1 MVLRY
6 TELLFYVLCSKFPA
20 LQQRKIIILVNST
33 ADSILT
39 VELQTKGLPVFG
51 MDQTKTQG
59 DAIPSPGGLPAGVI
73 VSPDARRPN
82 RIPPGQSR
90 TKKWPVLD
98 ASGPPAI
105 DLAAWQFRV
114 GGLVGAEITWSQAE
128 FAGLPQVRVFSDFH
142 CVTRW
147 SRLGNL
153 WEGVSTRE
161 LIARSGGA
169 KPEARYVT
177 VYGYD
182 RGWTTNLPLDRFL
195 AEDALVAFL
204 HDGEA
209 ISTEHGGPARLI
221 VPQLYAWK
229 SAKWVA
235 GVELMAEDRP
245 GFWEANGYHMR
256 GDPWTQE
263 RYSL

>member
-1 MVLRY
+1 M
-6 TELLFYVLCSKFPA
+6 
-20 LQQRKIIILVNST
+20 
-33 ADSILT
+33 
-39 VELQTKGLPVFG
+39 FG
-51 MDQTKTQG
+51 MDRSKNQG
-59 DAIPSPGGLPAGVI
+59 DEIPSPDQISPDVI
-73 VSPDARRPN
+73 VSPDTRRAQ

-105 DLAAWQFRV
+105 DFATDLAAWCFRIS
-114 GGLVGAEITWSQAE
+114 GLVEKPPAWDWSE
-128 FAGLPQVRVFSDFH
+128 FQLLPRAKVFSDFH

-161 LIARSGGA
+161 LVQLAGGA
-169 KPEARYVT
+169 KPAAHFVT
-177 VYGYD
+177 VHGHD
-182 RGWTTNLPLDRFL
+182 RGWTTNLPLEDFL

-209 ISTEHGGPARLI
+209 ISLDHGGPARLI
-221 VPQLYAWK
+221 VPRLYAWK

-235 GVELMAEDRP
+235 GVELTETDRP

-256 GDPWTQE
+256 GDPWQE
-263 RYSL
+263 QRFG